1 MTQLSNHNLSAED
14 SRKLAQQ
21 DFNFLGMLCM
31 PEVFSCMFPAWYLL
45 LFSKLTAFTQR
56 FERFALGLPRG
67 FAKTT
72 WMKLLCV
79 WYILFS
85 HKKFILIVCASEE
98 LAVNVVSDVMQMLS
112 HDNIVALFGSWEA
125 GVEENQKHKKVFYF
139 RGRTIVVQGIG
150 AETAVRGVNRNN
162 QRPDVMIM
170 DDIQKKEDAKNPEM
184 AKALLQWMLG
194 TLMMAKSDKDCT
206 FIFIG
211 NMYPQNSILQKLKE
225 SRSWE
230 SFIVGGILEDGTSL
244 WEELKPVEVLL
255 EEWESLRELGE
266 EDIFVSEV
274 LNSTDIPLASGLDMD
289 KIKVG
294 DAVLDQFEPDGSFIL
309 IDPSG
314 AEKTSDDCTIEHF
327 EVRDGVP
334 MLRTIQFGTYTPK
347 ETIKET
353 LKLAFCTNTR
363 LIAVEAVAYQK
374 SLLFWFQDYCNENGI
389 EGFYFVPVSPKN
401 QAKNARIKKGV
412 TKLCK
417 GEILLH
423 HSVVSLV
430 KDQYK
435 SWNPLKRNNKDD
447 IIDPIGYVEEVQ
459 TTYPELIVHDII
471 LSSTGNV
478 SAAHADDLELPF

>member
-1 MTQLSNHNLSAED
+1 MSLTQQHFSAED

-21 DFNFLGMLCM
+21 DFNFLGALCM
-31 PEVFSCMFPAWYLL
+31 PEVFAFAFPAWYIL
-45 LFSKLTAFTQR
+45 LFSKLTSFSKR
-56 FERFALGLPRG
+56 FEQFALGLPRG

-85 HKKFILIVCASEE
+85 DKKFILVVCAAED
-98 LAVNVVSDVMQMLS
+98 LAINVVADVMSMLG
-112 HDNIVALFGSWEA
+112 HENIVRLFGSWEA

-139 RGRTIVVQGIG
+139 RGRTIIIQGIG
-150 AETAVRGVNRNN
+150 AGTSVRGVNRNN

-170 DDIQKKEDAKNPEM
+170 DDIQKKEDAKNPEL

-194 TLMMAKSDKDCT
+194 TLMMAKSDKNCT

-244 WEELKPVEVLL
+244 WEELKPISVLL
-255 EEWESLRELGE
+255 DEWEMLRELGE
-266 EDIFVSEV
+266 EEIFISEV
-274 LNSTDIPLASGLDMD
+274 LNSTDIPLASGLELEN
-289 KIKVG
+289 IKVA
-294 DAVLDQFEPDGSFIL
+294 DPILDQFEPDGSFII

-327 EVRDGVP
+327 EMKDGIP
-334 MLRTIQFGTYTPK
+334 ILRTIKFGTYTPK

-353 LKLAFCTNTR
+353 LALAFHTNTR
-363 LIAVEAVAYQK
+363 CIAVEAVAYQK
-374 SLLFWFQDYCNENGI
+374 SLLFWFNDYCEQNGI
-389 EGFYFVPVSPKN
+389 SGFYFVPVSPRN

-430 KDQYK
+430 KDQYR

-447 IIDPIGYVEEVQ
+447 IIDPIGYVEEVV
-459 TTYPELIVHDII
+459 TTYPEILVHDII
-471 LSSTGNV
+471 LSSTSGV
-478 SAAHADDLELPF
+478 SAAHSEDLELPF